1 MKKKSIALLMTAAMV
16 LGTGIGASAS
26 ENYDI
31 DSYDVSGVTVKLYSK
46 NNADGGDA
54 ESAYLLE
61 KIDEWNAEDNGITIE
76 PIFIQTE
83 SDYLDRLA
91 TDIASGDAPDV
102 FMQYGGTNCLDYV
115 ESDVILNLQ
124 PYLDNDPDWYNGI
137 VSANWDPVKFDQY
150 GYEGTYGVPFSAY
163 EVLLYYNEE
172 YLDACG
178 LEVPESWEDLQNCCE
193 VLMENG
199 YQPFLFGEGDNYKY
213 GHLLSVLAAKTY
225 GADFQNQLANR
236 EYTYESPEV
245 VELMQM
251 IKDMQDAGYFGDNI
265 LSVDANAERSY
276 FGAGDCAFMMDL
288 SRGGAV
294 LADSECFANGT
305 IHAAKFP
312 YVNEEYKNVNMGGAS
327 GSYFVCTL
335 NKSEEQIQ
343 ASLKVLKWMTSQ
355 DFIDGLVQDYANTYS
370 VIPSEGIIDN
380 YLFEEC
386 NALMGETEEYVQELA
401 QVSTNT
407 AELTVVRNALQ
418 LLVSGSTPEEVG
430 AEIVSNLSNYE

>member
-54 ESAYLLE
+54 ESVYLLE

-172 YLDACG
+172 YL
-178 LEVPESWEDLQNCCE
+178 
-193 VLMENG
+193 
-199 YQPFLFGEGDNYKY
+199 
-213 GHLLSVLAAKTY
+213 
-225 GADFQNQLANR
+225 
-236 EYTYESPEV
+236 
-245 VELMQM
+245 
-251 IKDMQDAGYFGDNI
+251 
-265 LSVDANAERSY
+265 
-276 FGAGDCAFMMDL
+276 
-288 SRGGAV
+288 AV
-294 LADSECFANGT
+294 
-305 IHAAKFP
+305 
-312 YVNEEYKNVNMGGAS
+312 
-327 GSYFVCTL
+327 
-335 NKSEEQIQ
+335 
-343 ASLKVLKWMTSQ
+343 
-355 DFIDGLVQDYANTYS
+355 
-370 VIPSEGIIDN
+370 
-380 YLFEEC
+380 
-386 NALMGETEEYVQELA
+386 
-401 QVSTNT
+401 
-407 AELTVVRNALQ
+407 
-418 LLVSGSTPEEVG
+418 
-430 AEIVSNLSNYE
+430 